1 MADEEKI
8 ARIER
13 AIVAELK
20 RQGERH
26 GIAVDDNGEWAQVDG
41 GFKLRPLALAVLAA
55 ISQP

>member
-1 MADEEKI
+1 MHDEEQVT
-8 ARIER
+8 RIER

-41 GFKLRPLALAVLAA
+41 SFKLRPLALAVLAV
-55 ISQP
+55 IS